1 MLTSLHPPV
10 DCVDSLKKDA
20 ELARSL
26 GSGLTDEIRVRA
38 VALRERGSL
47 ASEIASAIGVHDT
60 TLYGWARSGKYKSPF
75 RSVALEPLR
84 IEPFARDL
92 AVIQERASCETTTP
106 VLLRIRYPRGTR
118 VSFPMAQLSPE
129 ILSTLLSIETSR

>member
-1 MLTSLHPPV
+1 MLNSIHPPA

-20 ELARSL
+20 ALARAL
-26 GSGLTDEIRVRA
+26 GSGLTDEIRSRA

-60 TLYGWARSGKYKSPF
+60 TLYGWVRSGRYKSPF
-75 RSVALEPLR
+75 RSVAIEPLR
-84 IEPFARDL
+84 IEQSACDSVAFQD
-92 AVIQERASCETTTP
+92 RASWETAAP
-106 VLLRIRYPRGTR
+106 ALLRIRYPRGTR

-129 ILSTLLSIETSR
+129 ILSALLSIETSR